1 MRDTTGAAIP
11 YAVVSVFPEL
21 SEGAMAGQA
30 VGIAVTDDDGFW
42 SISLPGGGRYLIR
55 CEHMAFETCDFFVV
69 VGEETVRH
77 ETVLA
82 PSAEYIEAVEVLGV
96 PIRYSAGRYEV
107 TMEGSEL
114 ARNRNANELLGLLPG
129 ITTYDGLRLHGK
141 SVGIVYIDEHAHS
154 EPAPRS
160 EYRSR

>member
-1 MRDTTGAAIP
+1 MHR
-11 YAVVSVFPEL
+11 
-21 SEGAMAGQA
+21 
-30 VGIAVTDDDGFW
+30 
-42 SISLPGGGRYLIR
+42 GGRRARHDGCRDILCRGIGVSGIVGG
-55 CEHMAFETCDFFVV
+55 CDD
-69 VGEETVRH
+69 
-77 ETVLA
+77 LA

-141 SVGIVYIDEHAHS
+141 SVGIVYIDDRRVEDRDELAALRAEDIEKVS
-154 EPAPRS
+154 VQNRAGASTGFCSSSTIR
-160 EYRSR
+160 RGDGMFTTI